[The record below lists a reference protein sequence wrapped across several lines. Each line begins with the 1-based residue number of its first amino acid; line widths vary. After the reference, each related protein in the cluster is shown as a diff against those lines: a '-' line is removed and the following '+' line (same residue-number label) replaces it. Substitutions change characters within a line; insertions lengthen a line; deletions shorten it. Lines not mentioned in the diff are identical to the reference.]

1 MFEVLYGYAPS
12 HFAIVSSD
20 ACTVPDLQQWL
31 NERSAMTQLIQH
43 NLHRAQQ
50 RMKHQEDKHR
60 QEREFT
66 MGDWV
71 YVKLQPY
78 VQ

>member
-1 MFEVLYGYAPS
+1 
-12 HFAIVSSD
+12 
-20 ACTVPDLQQWL
+20 
-31 NERSAMTQLIQH
+31 MTQLIQH
-43 NLHRAQQ
+43 NLHQAQQ